1 MTFGI
6 SYIIYNKINQNKFDE
21 SLQILNENKSEIS
34 NQEYYSLMIKALI
47 GKKDYFEVEKIL
59 NDKEIVLMKRDFM
72 NYIKEIYDT
81 DREKAVT
88 IFNNMNSKFE
98 LTDRD
103 IDFLIENSF
112 NELLILLDKCYLKTS
127 LKSNYTETEIFRLY
141 NFNKIGINKIYTK
154 LSLKIYKNCHYN
166 LKRKISK
173 KKFNYILDGGN
184 ILLSNKGRYNL
195 KSYKFLLKMMSNIEN
210 PLLIIHNK
218 YFKNNK
224 LESINKIIN
233 TLKEKYSNNIFLTP
247 YRNNDDYYIL
257 LASLKLNL
265 PIISN
270 DNFRDHIFDVGS
282 NTLRNFIDRYVLKYD
297 NTIVESLKSYS
308 KCIQVIDNNIY
319 VPTNDGSFYKV
330 I

>member
-6 SYIIYNKINQNKFDE
+6 SYIIYNKINQNKYDE
-21 SLQILNENKSEIS
+21 SLKLLNQSRLEMS
-34 NQEYYSLMIKALI
+34 NQEYYSLMIRALI
-47 GKKDYFEVEKIL
+47 GKKDYLEVENLL

-72 NYIKEIYDT
+72 NYIKEIYQT
-81 DREKAVT
+81 DREKSLI
-88 IFNNMNSKFE
+88 IFNNMKSKFE

-103 IDFLIENSF
+103 IDFLIENNF
-112 NELLILLDKCYLKTS
+112 NELLKLLDKYYLKTS
-127 LKSNYTETEIFRLY
+127 LKSNFTETENLSLY
-141 NFNKIGINKIYTK
+141 EFNKVDINDVYNK

-173 KKFNYILDGGN
+173 RKFNYILDGGN

-224 LESINKIIN
+224 LENINKIIN
-233 TLKEKYSNNIFLTP
+233 TIKEKYSNNIFLTP

-257 LASLKLNL
+257 LASLKLKL

-270 DNFRDHIFDVGS
+270 DNFKDHIFDVG
-282 NTLRNFIDRYVLKYD
+282 NNILRNFIDRYVLKYD

-308 KCIQVIDNNIY
+308 KCIQVIDDNIY
-319 VPTNDGSFYKV
+319 IPTKNWSFYKV

>member
-21 SLQILNENKSEIS
+21 SLKLLNENRLEMS
-34 NQEYYSLMIKALI
+34 NQEYYSLIIRTLI
-47 GKKDYFEVEKIL
+47 GKKNYLGVENLL
-59 NDKEIVLMKRDFM
+59 NDKKIDLMKRDYM
-72 NYIKEIYDT
+72 TYIKEIYDT
-81 DREKAVT
+81 DRAKAVI
-88 IFNNMNSKFE
+88 IFNIMKNKFK
-98 LTDRD
+98 LDNRD
-103 IDFLIENSF
+103 IDLLIENNF
-112 NELLILLDKCYLKTS
+112 NELLKLLDKYYLKTS
-127 LKSNYTETEIFRLY
+127 LKSNCTETENLSLY
-141 NFNKIGINKIYTK
+141 DFNKIGINDVYNK

-195 KSYKFLLKMMSNIEN
+195 KSYKFLLKMLTNIED

-224 LESINKIIN
+224 SENINKIIN
-233 TLKEKYSNNIFLTP
+233 TIKEKYSSNIFLTP

-257 LASLKLNL
+257 LASLKLKL

-270 DNFRDHIFDVGS
+270 DNFKDHIFDVS
-282 NTLRNFIDRYVLKYD
+282 NNILRNFVDRYVLKYD
-297 NTIVESLKSYS
+297 NTVIESLKSYS
-308 KCIQVIDNNIY
+308 MCIHVIDDNIY
-319 VPTNDGSFYKV
+319 VPTKDKSFYKV
-330 I
+330 V